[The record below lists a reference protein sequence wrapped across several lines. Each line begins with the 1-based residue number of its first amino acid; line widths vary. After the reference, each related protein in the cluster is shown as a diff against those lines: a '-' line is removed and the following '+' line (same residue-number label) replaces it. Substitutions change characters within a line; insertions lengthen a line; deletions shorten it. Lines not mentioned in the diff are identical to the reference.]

1 MTRGIRRRSRAAT
14 VLLTGLTAAVLTAC
28 AKAEDSTPADVA
40 MQFYVTLEISGV
52 RDLPEPRALAAIEPY
67 LVPTLA
73 AQLGAAYTRRD
84 SIAKAAP
91 TEKPPLADGNPFSS
105 LFEGH
110 STYGAKSTIMRG
122 DTALVL
128 VTFTNTDQKPAV
140 TWSDT
145 LVLVK
150 PQTTWRIADIRYGT
164 TWEFGY
170 KGALTQLLRVP

>member
-1 MTRGIRRRSRAAT
+1 MMRRTRSRRVAVTAMAAST
-14 VLLTGLTAAVLTAC
+14 ALVLSAC

-52 RDLPEPRALAAIEPY
+52 RDLPEPRALMAIEPY
-67 LVPTLA
+67 LVPALA
-73 AQLGAAYTRRD
+73 TQLGAAYARRD
-84 SIAKAAP
+84 SATKAAP

-110 STYGAKSTIMRG
+110 STYSAKSTTMRG

-128 VTFTNTDQKPAV
+128 VAFTNTDQKPAV
-140 TWSDT
+140 MWSDT

-150 PQTTWRIADIRYGT
+150 PQTTWRIADIRYGS

-170 KGALTQLLRVP
+170 RGALSQLLKTP

>member
-1 MTRGIRRRSRAAT
+1 MMCRSRSRRVAVTAIAAS
-14 VLLTGLTAAVLTAC
+14 AAVVLAAC

-52 RDLPEPRALAAIEPY
+52 RDLPEPRALMAIEPY
-67 LVPTLA
+67 LVPELST
-73 AQLGAAYTRRD
+73 QLGAAYSRRD
-84 SIAKAAP
+84 SATKLAP

-110 STYGAKSTIMRG
+110 STYSAKTTIMRG
-122 DTALVL
+122 DTALV
-128 VTFTNTDQKPAV
+128 VVAFTNTDQKPAV
-140 TWSDT
+140 MWSDT

-170 KGALTQLLRVP
+170 QGALTQLLKAP